1 MGIIYVLTNEA
12 MPGLV
17 KVGMIETTGKTVEDR
32 MKELDS
38 TGVPLPFECF
48 AAWEIENATEAENA
62 LHRAFDDHRLRK
74 RREFFRVSPDKPTA
88 ILKAFGLK
96 DVTPGGDVV
105 TDDADSEDDRRA
117 LDRERIRRQ
126 NFSFDAVGI
135 EPGAKLYSVF
145 DDNVVCVV
153 EDNKKVRFRDD
164 VMSISG
170 AALIVAGDHGR
181 EWKTING
188 PLYWKFDGTTLA
200 ELRDNIGEGQD

>member
-12 MPGLV
+12 MPGLI
-17 KVGMIETTGKTVEDR
+17 KVGMIETAGKSVEDR

-48 AAWEIENATEAENA
+48 AAWEIENAPEAEKA

-74 RREFFRVSPDKPTA
+74 RREFFRLSPDKPTA
-88 ILKAFGLK
+88 ILMAFGVT
-96 DVTPGGDVV
+96 DVTPSGDVV
-105 TDDADSEDDRRA
+105 TDDTESEDDRRA

-126 NFSFDAVGI
+126 NFSFGAVGI
-135 EPGAKLYSVF
+135 EAGAELHSVF

-164 VMSISG
+164 VMSISR

-181 EWKTING
+181 DWKTING
-188 PLYWKFDGTTLA
+188 ILYWKFEGTTLG
-200 ELRDNIGEGQD
+200 ELRDNIGEDQD